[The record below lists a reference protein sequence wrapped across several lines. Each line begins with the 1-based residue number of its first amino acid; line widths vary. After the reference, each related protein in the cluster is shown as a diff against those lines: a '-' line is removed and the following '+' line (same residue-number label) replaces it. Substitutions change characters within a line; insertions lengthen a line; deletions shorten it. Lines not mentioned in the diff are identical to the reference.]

1 MQKQLDQIFKYTTN
15 LRDKFHIENNRTNI
29 SRTLLFLFTLFLF
42 VTIILQ
48 NFYIMHLM
56 VKQESTIEEIVT
68 LKVQQ
73 IIDNKLPGV
82 LILDTGKHI

>member
-15 LRDKFHIENNRTNI
+15 LRDKFHMENNRTNI
-29 SRTLLFLFTLFLF
+29 SKTLLFLFILFLF
-42 VTIILQ
+42 STIIIQ

-56 VKQESTIEEIVT
+56 VKQESRIEENVT

-82 LILDTGKHI
+82 LILDAAKHI

>member
-1 MQKQLDQIFKYTTN
+1 MQKQLEQIFKYTTN
-15 LRDKFHIENNRTNI
+15 LRDKLNIEDNRTNI
-29 SRTLLFLFTLFLF
+29 SRIILFLFTLFLF
-42 VTIILQ
+42 STIILQ

-56 VKQESTIEEIVT
+56 VKQESRIEESVT

-82 LILDTGKHI
+82 LILDAGKHI